1 MSNNEEEDKTCCSFW
16 ISRQWYLTTP
26 RNAGNSL
33 SNQHSN
39 RKAQS
44 PFKLCSHKLE
54 DSFTKI
60 NTPLAGRENITPFRM
75 LFPFFF
81 FFYKSKWIILMQK
94 LHEYIHPGRVYF
106 SFIYIYMYI
115 YDSDWHRRQKK
126 QAIFTLFLLVS
137 NARQCFS
144 DAIGTQYLGCT
155 HSWCLRIHTGKCNCL
170 WKACLR
176 DTAHNDLVSLH
187 SFWPL

>member
-106 SFIYIYMYI
+106 SLIYIYICTYMTVT
-115 YDSDWHRRQKK
+115 DTEDRRNRLYS
-126 QAIFTLFLLVS
+126 LFSYLLAMQGNVF
-137 NARQCFS
+137 QM
-144 DAIGTQYLGCT
+144 
-155 HSWCLRIHTGKCNCL
+155 
-170 WKACLR
+170 
-176 DTAHNDLVSLH
+176 
-187 SFWPL
+187 P